1 MFPKKDYLLQKN
13 YVGHV
18 EGKLLSEGDF
28 EMSCGKGAMNIQDTE
43 TLAFS
48 SSATK

>member
-1 MFPKKDYLLQKN
+1 MFPKKNYLLQKN
-13 YVGHV
+13 CVGHI

-28 EMSCGKGAMNIQDTE
+28 EVSCAKGAVEIQNTE